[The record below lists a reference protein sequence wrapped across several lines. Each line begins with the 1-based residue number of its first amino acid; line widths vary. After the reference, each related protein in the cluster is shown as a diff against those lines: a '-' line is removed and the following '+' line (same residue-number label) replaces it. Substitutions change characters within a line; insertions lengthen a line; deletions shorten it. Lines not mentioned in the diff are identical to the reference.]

1 MLSRK
6 KIRFTAKD
14 IEGELVYKTSRSSGA
29 GGQNV
34 NKVETKV
41 QLFFNVR
48 LSSFLKEEEKELILK
63 KLSNIVVDN
72 DVIQVSSQADRSQ
85 LANKQ
90 DALRKLL
97 KLINKCFEQAKVRK
111 ACKPTKSSIQ
121 KRKVS
126 KQNKSYVKSMRSKP
140 NLEE

>member
-97 KLINKCFEQAKVRK
+97 KLINKCFEHAKIRK
-111 ACKPTKSSIQ
+111 ASSPTKSSIQ
-121 KRKVS
+121 KRKAS
-126 KQNKSYVKSMRSKP
+126 KQNKSFVKSMRSKP